1 MRIEWAIDIELLM
14 PAPEMQSAYL
24 SMIIIV
30 RKLRKLEKALRVDFR
45 EYSRGC
51 IY

>member
-1 MRIEWAIDIELLM
+1 VIDIGLLM

-24 SMIIIV
+24 SIIIIA
-30 RKLRKLEKALRVDFR
+30 RKLRKLEKVSRVDFR
-45 EYSRGC
+45 EYSHGC

>member
-30 RKLRKLEKALRVDFR
+30 RKLRKLEKASRVDFC
-45 EYSRGC
+45 EYSQGC